1 MAFYPQGAGEGK
13 GSRRGCLVEGVIG
26 VMVMALMWKLE
37 QS

>member
-26 VMVMALMWKLE
+26 VMALMWKLE